1 MMMRGGMT
9 GETDTMIEV
18 IPIGYVRGSRAEAR
32 DDNWAHEQASIELD
46 GEQVAAD
53 ALAGLEKFSHV
64 EVVFHFHKMD
74 QVKIVST
81 ARHPRNNCD
90 WPRIGIFAQ
99 RGRARPN
106 RIGVTVCEI
115 VTVNRL
121 LLSVRGLDAIDG
133 TPVLDIKPYLS
144 GFAPRGTVREPDWA
158 REIMADYW

>member
-1 MMMRGGMT
+1 MMTRGGMT
-9 GETDTMIEV
+9 GETETMIEG
-18 IPIGYVRGSRAEAR
+18 IPIGYVRGGRAEAR

-46 GEQVAAD
+46 GEQVAANT
-53 ALAGLEKFSHV
+53 LAGLEQFSHV

-99 RGRARPN
+99 RGRARSN

-121 LLSVRGLDAIDG
+121 LLSVRGLDTIDG

-158 REIMADYW
+158 LEIMGDYW